1 MADSEEKRDQFAQLY
16 SRMSDAELKTLA
28 DDAWTLTKTGT
39 EVLRAELARRGL
51 EFELATVAPA
61 ASQVQPNINL
71 ITLRQYRDLPEAL
84 LAKGFLES
92 AGIESF
98 LLDETTIRMDWLWS
112 NLLGGVKLGVKP
124 QDVDAATQI
133 LNQEIPEKFSM
144 DGSVDFEQ
152 PRCPQCQS
160 LDISFE
166 DLDKRVAYA
175 GMLFVGFPIPLHRR
189 RWKCTACGYDWQ
201 PTKDESKQTE

>member
-1 MADSEEKRDQFAQLY
+1 MADSEEKRDQVAQLY
-16 SRMSDAELKTLA
+16 SGMSDAELKTLA
-28 DDAWTLTKTGT
+28 DAAWSLTEAGT

-51 EFELATVAPA
+51 EFELAMVAPA
-61 ASQVQPNINL
+61 APQVQTDIRL
-71 ITLRQYRDLPEAL
+71 VTLRQYRDLPEAL

-124 QDVDAATQI
+124 QDVDVATQI
-133 LNQEIPEKFSM
+133 LDQEIPEKFSVE
-144 DGSVDFEQ
+144 GAVDFEQ

-160 LDISFE
+160 LDISSE

-175 GMLFVGFPIPLHRR
+175 SMLFVGFPIPLHRR
-189 RWKCTACGYDWQ
+189 RWKCRACSYDWE
-201 PTKDESKQTE
+201 PTEDESKQTE